1 MPIARVSVDKFSEAA
16 YQMADRIMARVPAL
30 LVGVVVFFLFYLLSI
45 FVSRMILHTTRK
57 HRPNLGVVFAR
68 LVGAATILLG
78 FLVAFSVVA
87 PSFQAGD
94 LIKVLGI
101 GGVAI
106 GFAFQN
112 ILQNFL
118 AGLLLLWAEPFRIGD
133 EIKLDSYEG
142 TVEDIQTRA
151 TIIKTYDG
159 RRVVIP
165 NADLFTHSV
174 IVNTALD
181 IRRWDY
187 ALSVK
192 GIRDVPALKSVIV
205 STVIKVPG
213 VLADPAP
220 EALVMDLGDS
230 DANAVKIRVLWSTK
244 TSRQHEMLA
253 SYDKVLAAIRQALNR
268 FTEEEKSRVAQKQ
281 PASERAA

>member
-1 MPIARVSVDKFSEAA
+1 MSVNKFSEAA
-16 YQMADRIMARVPAL
+16 YQMADHILARVPAL
-30 LVGVVVFFLFYLLSI
+30 LVGIFVFFLFYLLSI
-45 FVSRMILHTTRK
+45 VVSRIILRTTRK

-68 LVGAATILLG
+68 LTGAATILLG

-142 TVEDIQTRA
+142 TVEEIQTRA

-181 IRRWDY
+181 TRRWEY
-187 ALSVK
+187 ALVVK
-192 GIRDVPALKSVIV
+192 DIRDFAAVKSVIASAV
-205 STVIKVPG
+205 SKVPG
-213 VLADPAP
+213 VLPDPAP
-220 EALVMDLGDS
+220 EALVMELDPDPTI
-230 DANAVKIRVLWSTK
+230 AKVRVLWSTNA
-244 TSRQHEMLA
+244 SREREMLA
-253 SYDKVLAAIRQALNR
+253 SYDKVLVAIRESLNR
-268 FTEEEKSRVAQKQ
+268 FMDEEKNRTIRKQ
-281 PASERAA
+281 AGSERAA